1 MVVECFK
8 LGLGVH
14 GGEDSHWDLQGFDT
28 DRLLPRFQMN
38 ILPPF
43 SG

>member
-1 MVVECFK
+1 VVVGCFK
-8 LGLGVH
+8 LDLGVH
-14 GGEDSHWDLQGFDT
+14 GGEDSHWGLQGFDT
-28 DRLLPRFQMN
+28 DRWLPRFQRN